1 MGLADN
7 RHIKNIRPDRTIL
20 TELPKIEVHRH
31 LEGTYPIESLF
42 RMAVKNELDVPQT
55 LPEFKE
61 AFQFPKDHESDFL
74 LFLSKFKKFWYK
86 TMEDVSSIAYD
97 SVLSFTEDNLHYIEL
112 RFNPLHFTELTGFDP
127 REVTKAII
135 DSCDVAAAEIDLDIR
150 YLLTFNRGIQTAAE
164 MIETY
169 KQLHDVDLGRVVGID
184 LAGDEINFPPEL
196 FVDFFDMIAREGR
209 FGIDIH
215 AGEIGDS
222 KNMWT
227 SIEQLHADRIGHGV
241 ASIDDPEI
249 QVVLKEKNI
258 FLAQCITS
266 NYQTASWPDEPTHPM
281 KRLCEAGVPINISS
295 DDPTIQ
301 DTILTD
307 DYEKAV
313 KNFGWTVED
322 LIQSNI
328 RSVESCFLN
337 DREKAGLKASYIQA
351 VDVFK
356 AKMGL
361 EA

>member
-7 RHIKNIRPDRTIL
+7 RQIKNIRPDRTIL

-42 RMAVKNELDVPQT
+42 KMSIKNELDVPKT
-55 LPEFKE
+55 LPEFKK
-61 AFQFPKDHESDFL
+61 AFQFPKEHESDFL

-86 TMEDVSSIAYD
+86 EMADVENIAYD
-97 SVLSFTEDNLHYIEL
+97 SVLSFAEDNLHYIEL

-127 REVTKAII
+127 REVTKTII
-135 DSCDVAAAEIDLDIR
+135 NSCDVAAAEINLDIR
-150 YLLTFNRGIQTAAE
+150 YLLTFNRGVQTSAE
-164 MIETY
+164 MIEIY
-169 KQLHDVDLGRVVGID
+169 KLLHDTDLSRVVGID
-184 LAGDEINFPPEL
+184 LAGDETNYPPEL
-196 FVDFFDMIAREGR
+196 FVDFFDLIAKEGR

-227 SIEQLHADRIGHGV
+227 AVEQLHADRIGHGV
-241 ASIDDPEI
+241 ASINDPEL
-249 QVVLKEKNI
+249 QKVLAAKNI

-266 NYQTASWPDEPTHPM
+266 NYQTAAWKDEKTHPM
-281 KRLCEAGVPINISS
+281 KRLTEAGVPVNISS

-301 DTILTD
+301 DSILTD

-322 LIQSNI
+322 LINSNI
-328 RSVESCFLN
+328 RSVEACFLS
-337 DREKAGLKASYIQA
+337 EKEKTGLEASYIQA
-351 VDVFK
+351 ADAFK

-361 EA
+361 